1 MCQFLLK
8 MQIEENPNLA
18 IENKWDAFLQGG
30 AVLLRGLLTVFAV
43 LCIIWFCL
51 FLVRK
56 IIELMSGQAQAQA
69 QKKAPEPAPAPQVVA
84 PVPTVSADSELIAV
98 IAAAI
103 SAAEAESGHGGF
115 RVVSFR
121 RVNK

>member
-1 MCQFLLK
+1 MHAFLLK
-8 MQIEENPNLA
+8 IEDPNVA
-18 IENKWDAFLQGG
+18 IENKWDAFVEGG
-30 AVLLRGLLTVFAV
+30 AVLLRGILTVFAV
-43 LCIIWFCL
+43 LCIIWACL

-56 IIELMSGQAQAQA
+56 IIELATGQAQASE
-69 QKKAPEPAPAPQVVA
+69 KAPAPIPVPQA
-84 PVPTVSADSELIAV
+84 PVPAPVPADGELIAV

-103 SAAEAESGHGGF
+103 AAAENETGHTGF

>member
-1 MCQFLLK
+1 MCAFLLK
-8 MQIEENPNLA
+8 IDDPNVP
-18 IENKWDAFLQGG
+18 IENKGEAFLEGGMVLIQGM
-30 AVLLRGLLTVFAV
+30 LKVFAV
-43 LCIIWFCL
+43 LCIIWACL

-56 IIELMSGQAQAQA
+56 IIELATGQVQTTE
-69 QKKAPEPAPAPQVVA
+69 KAPDPIPVPQAPAPAPI
-84 PVPTVSADSELIAV
+84 SADGELIAV

-103 SAAEAESGHGGF
+103 AAAEHETGHTGNF